1 MQRTIAKW
9 YVHFFRK
16 LEITALND
24 LVFVGGILWGGFWC
38 MIAFKMFGSGW
49 MTFFIAVF
57 VAGFLCA
64 PVTMAYIR
72 NLEQRILEE
81 LEKYND
87 PTTPTTSEDEVS
99 SVPEM

>member
-1 MQRTIAKW
+1 
-9 YVHFFRK
+9 
-16 LEITALND
+16 
-24 LVFVGGILWGGFWC
+24 
-38 MIAFKMFGSGW
+38 MIAFKMFGPDW

-57 VAGFLCA
+57 VAGVLCA
-64 PVTMAYIR
+64 PISMAYIR

-87 PTTPTTSEDEVS
+87 PTIPTTSKDEVS

>member
-9 YVHFFRK
+9 YVHFFRG

-24 LVFVGGILWGGFWC
+24 LVFVGGILWGGLWC
-38 MIAFKMFGSGW
+38 MIAFKMFGPDW

-57 VAGFLCA
+57 VAGILCA
-64 PVTMAYIR
+64 PITMAYIR

-81 LEKYND
+81 LEKHND
-87 PTTPTTSEDEVS
+87 PTIPTTSEDEIS
-99 SVPEM
+99 SMSEM